1 MKRICTLAFLA
12 VSCST
17 MGATASPYIFDG
29 ALEAELPSAE
39 GPVRLARQGVELGD
53 PRVHIC
59 KFASGL
65 RATSAQLQRNARV
78 ARVVAQP
85 AGREAIFD
93 TAFATS
99 SDGVVAQARASAQA
113 NQVRVSGASRSP
125 SVQRVSAFGAAP
137 FRGGAGGRFAALSAP
152 RNGVPLAPFALA
164 APEVSDVLAD
174 VLAPS
179 GISDA
184 VTDVALAPFAGRAL
198 ALRDLPFARR
208 AVVPQAQEFGA
219 LVAAAKLGP
228 VPLRDGLFAAAPAVR
243 FAPTVADPSPVPLP
257 AGLPMMLA
265 GLALLGAVARGR
277 KKAA

>member
-12 VSCST
+12 VSSST

-29 ALEAELPSAE
+29 AL
-39 GPVRLARQGVELGD
+39 
-53 PRVHIC
+53 RVHFC

-85 AGREAIFD
+85 AGGEAIFD
-93 TAFATS
+93 SAFATS
-99 SDGVVAQARASAQA
+99 GDGVVAQARASAQA
-113 NQVRVSGASRSP
+113 NQVRVSRASRST
-125 SVQRVSAFGAAP
+125 SARRVSAFGAAP
-137 FRGGAGGRFAALSAP
+137 FRGGAGGRFAAPSAP
-152 RNGVPLAPFALA
+152 RNGVPLAPLALA

-184 VTDVALAPFAGRAL
+184 VTDVALAPFAGQAL

-208 AVVPQAQEFGA
+208 AVAPQAQEFGA
-219 LVAAAKLGP
+219 FVAAARLGP

-243 FAPTVADPSPVPLP
+243 FAPAVADPSPVPLP